1 MSKEYPTIPG
11 FSENGNSH
19 DIVCFTFIL
28 CSRVI
33 SGRVKKMAAI
43 LTGTTEI
50 NNSLFHSVS

>member
-1 MSKEYPTIPG
+1 MSKEYPTMRG

-19 DIVCFTFIL
+19 DIVCFTFMC
-28 CSRVI
+28 CSIVM

-50 NNSLFHSVS
+50 NSNLLHSVS